1 MKKLILLAVAFFAIT
16 TAAIAQNEGLKANY
30 KYTFGFD
37 QSVRNVVLYLA
48 DNNTRMEYYIPGS
61 ETAINTY
68 ILKGDELIALDNSNP
83 NKGKA
88 IVTQVSNRPNV
99 KPDFTY
105 QITKETKQILGNKCT
120 KIIIKSDLVDIV
132 TWVATDIKADYNS
145 SIAQVLGYNNG
156 LLPEGIQGL
165 PLQIYITDKKGGESK
180 MEATAL
186 VKQTPAASIFQ
197 IPANYTILNRN

>member
-1 MKKLILLAVAFFAIT
+1 MA
-16 TAAIAQNEGLKANY
+16 TATASFAQNTGLKANY

-37 QSVRNVVLYLA
+37 QTVRNVVLYL
-48 DNNTRMEYYIPGS
+48 DGNNTRMEYYIPGQ

-68 ILKGDELIALDNSNP
+68 ILKGDDLIALDNGNP
-83 NKGKA
+83 NNAKA
-88 IVTQVSNRPNV
+88 IVTKISNRPSV
-99 KPDFTY
+99 KPNFTY
-105 QITKETKQILGNKCT
+105 EITKETKQILGNKCT

-132 TWVATDIKADYNS
+132 TWVALDIKADYNNT
-145 SIAQVLGYNNG
+145 IAQVLGYNNG

-165 PLQIYITDKKGGESK
+165 PLQIYITDKKGNESK
-180 MEATAL
+180 MEATTL